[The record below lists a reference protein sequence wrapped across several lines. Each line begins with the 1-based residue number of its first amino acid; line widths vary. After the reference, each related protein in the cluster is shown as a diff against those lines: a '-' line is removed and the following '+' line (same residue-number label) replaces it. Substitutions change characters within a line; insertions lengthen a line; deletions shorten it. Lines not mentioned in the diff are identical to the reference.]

1 MSGYEELAS
10 LAADAYD
17 DDGNGENLSE
27 CERCGSTTSGDV
39 CRKCRLLAS
48 MEAV

>member
-1 MSGYEELAS
+1 MSGYEELAK

-17 DDGNGENLSE
+17 DGGGDELGECQE
-27 CERCGSTTSGDV
+27 CGSTTSADV